1 MARTGKETG
10 QARDPNLGVIAD
22 PMAFLEFGSTVD
34 QTA

>member
-1 MARTGKETG
+1 MARTGKETTHDH
-10 QARDPNLGVIAD
+10 DPILGVIAD